1 MVGIKLSD
9 SRISEGEN
17 HLLQLKKLIDE
28 SADIKIKPS
37 LLMIIMGIDMAY
49 VTENGVLVIP
59 ICCLK
64 D

>member
-1 MVGIKLSD
+1 MVEIKFSG

-37 LLMIIMGIDMAY
+37 LLMIITGTGMAY

-59 ICCLK
+59 IGCLK

>member
-1 MVGIKLSD
+1 MVGIKLSG

-37 LLMIIMGIDMAY
+37 LLMIITGIDMAY
-49 VTENGVLVIP
+49 VKENGVLVIP
-59 ICCLK
+59 IGCLK

>member
-1 MVGIKLSD
+1 MVEIKFSG
-9 SRISEGEN
+9 SRINEGEN

-37 LLMIIMGIDMAY
+37 LLMIITGTDMAY

-59 ICCLK
+59 IGCLK

>member
-1 MVGIKLSD
+1 MGIKLSG

-37 LLMIIMGIDMAY
+37 LLMIITGIDMAY
-49 VTENGVLVIP
+49 VTEKGVLVIKK
-59 ICCLK
+59 CSLK